1 LEAGDQY
8 ELGRVGGMCRKQMYL
23 LAGYES
29 VETQRQWRDN
39 AGEGK
44 DRLEKETGLEVP
56 ISIHVCRI

>member
-1 LEAGDQY
+1 
-8 ELGRVGGMCRKQMYL
+8 MCKKRMYL

-29 VETQRQWRDN
+29 VETQRQWRDD